1 MSDKR
6 KRKPRPQNAERTAR
20 AKRRVEKETALIG
33 DLTRPEN
40 RNCVYRHR
48 GRLRAELLVYV
59 LRQQLR
65 DDLCYD
71 EGLYE
76 ACSSALMGLA
86 ARGARR
92 PRAGVLVSA
101 IVRKAVRRAGL
112 PRTGKDFED
121 FFHVASTMIFAA
133 VESTK
138 AGELLWQERFGM
150 RFRDRLWN
158 VVKLTK
164 REIARSGT
172 PGEGVDIERVHPTVL
187 VARDTPHDLLEAAD
201 EATIIREAAAALKRA
216 ISRLPHPAWRLA
228 YSVDDVGRLIPN
240 KDAARELDCDPR
252 SIPNYR
258 RNARELLRRDPLLLE
273 ELRKI
278 GYRTRS
284 EGE

>member
-6 KRKPRPQNAERTAR
+6 KRDRPGRGWPRNEERTAR

-92 PRAGVLVSA
+92 PRSSTT
-101 IVRKAVRRAGL
+101 KPNW
-112 PRTGKDFED
+112 PR
-121 FFHVASTMIFAA
+121 
-133 VESTK
+133 
-138 AGELLWQERFGM
+138 
-150 RFRDRLWN
+150 
-158 VVKLTK
+158 
-164 REIARSGT
+164 
-172 PGEGVDIERVHPTVL
+172 PT
-187 VARDTPHDLLEAAD
+187 
-201 EATIIREAAAALKRA
+201 
-216 ISRLPHPAWRLA
+216 
-228 YSVDDVGRLIPN
+228 
-240 KDAARELDCDPR
+240 
-252 SIPNYR
+252 
-258 RNARELLRRDPLLLE
+258 
-273 ELRKI
+273 
-278 GYRTRS
+278 
-284 EGE
+284 